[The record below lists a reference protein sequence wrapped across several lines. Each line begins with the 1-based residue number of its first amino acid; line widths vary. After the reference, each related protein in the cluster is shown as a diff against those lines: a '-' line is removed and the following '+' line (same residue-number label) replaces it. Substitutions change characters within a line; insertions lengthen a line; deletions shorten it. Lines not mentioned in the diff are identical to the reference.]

1 MVRQHDPLSR
11 MNFRFRGK
19 SGHAA
24 DITAVTEF
32 VKSQNIYAKRLGVAP
47 RRGRKTM
54 PVACRDRE
62 KEMPHARR
70 RAGVWWT

>member
-1 MVRQHDPLSR
+1 VVRQHDPLSR

-32 VKSQNIYAKRLGVAP
+32 VKSQNIYAKRLGVGP
-47 RRGRKTM
+47 RRGRENH
-54 PVACRDRE
+54 AGRLRE
-62 KEMPHARR
+62 RAMPHARW
-70 RAGVWWT
+70 RAGVWRN